1 MHQILHF
8 LLIVF
13 SFTIDINEFY
23 TYTLEDS
30 SKPAE
35 VKTVATHQ
43 LAEKWENISPP
54 IPAGTVEIAKKI
66 LDDEVHLN
74 LSVIDRHGYRCLS
87 IRKEP

>member
-1 MHQILHF
+1 MF
-8 LLIVF
+8 GFV
-13 SFTIDINEFY
+13 FTIDINEFY

-66 LDDEVHLN
+66 LDDEVHFN
-74 LSVIDRHGYRCLS
+74 FIFEWSGRGMDVFRYK
-87 IRKEP
+87 KEP